1 MMILLESIFTSQN
14 ETYIKLN
21 KVKVDMTESKKLDAR
36 GLFCPEPIFKTNIEL
51 AKMQTGETL
60 LVLSDDPM
68 VEIDMKEYCSKYGYE
83 LLDMKKTDNDFEF
96 TIKKS
101 R

>member
-1 MMILLESIFTSQN
+1 MG
-14 ETYIKLN
+14 
-21 KVKVDMTESKKLDAR
+21 MTEVKKLDAR
-36 GLFCPEPIFKTNIEL
+36 GLFCPEPVFKTNIEL

-60 LVLSDDPM
+60 LVLVDDPM
-68 VEIDMKEYCSKYGYE
+68 AEIDMKDYCSKHGYE
-83 LLDMKKTDNDFEF
+83 VLDMKKTDNDFEF

>member
-1 MMILLESIFTSQN
+1 MILLELIFTSQN
-14 ETYIKLN
+14 ERYIKLKGEN
-21 KVKVDMTESKKLDAR
+21 VDMTEAKKLDAR
-36 GLFCPEPIFKTNIEL
+36 GLFCPEPGFKTNIEL

-60 LVLSDDPM
+60 IVLADDPM
-68 VEIDMKEYCSKYGYE
+68 VEIDMKDYCSKYGYE
-83 LLDMKKTDNDFEF
+83 VLDMKKTDNDFEF